1 MPQQSKGKVSLYHQS
16 RLLLQ
21 HRSNAMQSM
30 SIASMDKQ
38 SLTGRLHVQVKPASL
53 YVFRSVSTDLHL
65 RAACLDGA
73 ASKAKEGKTLKGSG
87 WQHLRV
93 HCRHTISTWWLC
105 GLATVQVPQQEH
117 NRGLASKTL
126 GYV

>member
-1 MPQQSKGKVSLYHQS
+1 
-16 RLLLQ
+16 
-21 HRSNAMQSM
+21 MQSM

-93 HCRHTISTWWLC
+93 HCRHTS
-105 GLATVQVPQQEH
+105 A
-117 NRGLASKTL
+117 L
-126 GYV
+126 GGCVAWPRYRCPSRNITEG